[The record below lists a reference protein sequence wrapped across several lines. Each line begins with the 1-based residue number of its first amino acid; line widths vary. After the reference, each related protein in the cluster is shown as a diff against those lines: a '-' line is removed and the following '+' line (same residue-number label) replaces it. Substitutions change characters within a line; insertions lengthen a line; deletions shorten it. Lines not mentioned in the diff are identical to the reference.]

1 LPQARKASGRA
12 ADNLSI
18 DRLQGAAFMSAIG
31 TLNPG
36 NSGLSSL
43 IDISKTPTVDDPD
56 ITLAGAVTPAA
67 VQGIKVSLSGA
78 GIEKAA
84 AARGENSDIEESG
97 LPENIQQVLKM
108 IRKLQQQIAEK
119 VAEMQAVMRD
129 KRLSPAEIKAKV
141 GLLQAFITNI
151 NAGLITAN
159 TALSK
164 AMRQGDLTPEQV
176 LKTASLA
183 MNAQGPFSIGL
194 RAALSP

>member
-1 LPQARKASGRA
+1 
-12 ADNLSI
+12 
-18 DRLQGAAFMSAIG
+18 MSAIG
-31 TLNPG
+31 TLSPG
-36 NSGLSSL
+36 NSGLSTL
-43 IDISKTPTVDDPD
+43 IDTPKIPTVDDLDSTSP
-56 ITLAGAVTPAA
+56 AFQTPTK
-67 VQGIKVSLSGA
+67 VEGIRVSLSGA

-84 AARGENSDIEESG
+84 AVKGENSDIEESG

-119 VAEMQAVMRD
+119 MAEMQAVMRD

-141 GLLQAFITNI
+141 ALLQAFITDL

-183 MNAQGPFSIGL
+183 MNS
-194 RAALSP
+194 

>member
-1 LPQARKASGRA
+1 
-12 ADNLSI
+12 
-18 DRLQGAAFMSAIG
+18 MSAIG

-119 VAEMQAVMRD
+119 MAEMQAVMRD